1 MVGWAIAL
9 HGGAGDIPIDL
20 PDERRIPRESAL
32 RHCLD
37 LGISALKS
45 GKPPLDVAEL
55 VVRELENHPDFNAGK
70 GSVLTA
76 QGTVEMEAS
85 IMDGKTKRCGAVS
98 GLTTVVNPISLARL
112 VMEKTPHIYLAFDA
126 AEAFARAHVS
136 VFYSLLLVTCID
148 Y

>member
-1 MVGWAIAL
+1 MGWAIAL

-55 VVRELENHPDFNAGK
+55 VVRLSF
-70 GSVLTA
+70 
-76 QGTVEMEAS
+76 S
-85 IMDGKTKRCGAVS
+85 IIVFF
-98 GLTTVVNPISLARL
+98 SLAYGSWSDPCVLIILSR
-112 VMEKTPHIYLAFDA
+112 VWNN
-126 AEAFARAHVS
+126 R
-136 VFYSLLLVTCID
+136 
-148 Y
+148 

>member
-55 VVRELENHPDFNAGK
+55 VVRLSFSIIVFFFFGIWQLV
-70 GSVLTA
+70 GS
-76 QGTVEMEAS
+76 M
-85 IMDGKTKRCGAVS
+85 R
-98 GLTTVVNPISLARL
+98 
-112 VMEKTPHIYLAFDA
+112 FDN
-126 AEAFARAHVS
+126 FV
-136 VFYSLLLVTCID
+136 
-148 Y
+148 